1 MDSETKKDM
10 PDFYINDDFNTKVME
25 YHFQIH
31 NAEDNIW
38 PYIANN
44 YDRKSVT
51 KVIVI
56 VIVASRT
63 SF

>member
-1 MDSETKKDM
+1 MDSETKKVM

-51 KVIVI
+51 KVT
-56 VIVASRT
+56 VASRT